1 MTLSTMGLF
10 ATLSVMDAEFLYA
23 EFSGY
28 LNVVLRG
35 GMLSV
40 VILNVFMLSVVAPY
54 KTRQ

>member
-1 MTLSTMGLF
+1 MTLTKTGLF
-10 ATLSVMDAEFLYA
+10 ATLSILDAECLYA

-40 VILNVFMLSVVAPY
+40 VILNVLKLSVVAPY
-54 KTRQ
+54 KTTQ